1 MIDSAIKSI
10 LRRRFSDRYIKEIL
24 YKCESSMGNN
34 QLEHD
39 ENIKGSIYNSLEYKK
54 TYEEI
59 DDININDF
67 NIEDTDD
74 VDIDDIDDIDV
85 DESVYDNNVS
95 YYNTKTTNPSDSKY
109 TYNKNMKLSEII
121 NLYKNF
127 NKTVD
132 KSINDSSYTYNKE
145 TKKIKKVNSHINNL
159 SSTLVCILL
168 NNFSL
173 FYRHKSIKL
182 ILNKKSLDNE
192 YAELYFIFCSVE
204 NTKTSIKNKLIKY
217 ELTNDDIE
225 LVKVFK
231 PIVHQSFKTINISE
245 IIYEFVNK
253 KKNEGDRINFI
264 YDTVRQK
271 LNIQKDFIY
280 ELVSFLETRL
290 TYNETILIPKEN
302 TTYLTVNKELKD
314 IYFNILNS
322 FTCELFNK
330 ILSNEDVNKNEI
342 KEILKNQ
349 EKK

>member
-24 YKCESSMGNN
+24 YKCESNMGNN

-39 ENIKGSIYNSLEYKK
+39 ENTKGNIYDSLEYKK

-59 DDININDF
+59 DININDVDIE
-67 NIEDTDD
+67 NTDDIEDTYD
-74 VDIDDIDDIDV
+74 VDIDDIENIDD
-85 DESVYDNNVS
+85 NKAS
-95 YYNTKTTNPSDSKY
+95 YYNTNPKDSKY
-109 TYNKNMKLSEII
+109 TYNKNMKLSDII

-127 NKTVD
+127 NKEVD

-182 ILNKKSLDNE
+182 ILNKKSLDDE

-204 NTKTSIKNKLIKY
+204 NTKTSVKNKLIKY
-217 ELTNDDIE
+217 ELTNNDIE

-253 KKNEGDRINFI
+253 KKNEGHRINFI

-330 ILSNEDVNKNEI
+330 ILNNEDVNKNEI